1 MTTART
7 KSKVSHALE
16 PVRRGLAWVLGAVFV
31 LGFAALDVLLR
42 FDAYRGRPA
51 LVLDALASVFV
62 WGALLAFVR
71 GRTTRAA
78 LFGLHAF
85 GFVLVLACA
94 RYYRVPLDVQMAE
107 TARHAWGDVRAI
119 VVRSL
124 PTFTLTVLALAGLTT
139 WALGDRGW
147 RMPPHF
153 PLAGLWLGLV
163 GSSPGAAS
171 PDARLVAA
179 TSVLVRPRA
188 ESAKRVGGASL
199 VSLPSTRARIP
210 NVLLVLGE
218 SLRADDAC
226 GAKVGGGACEAFR
239 ETMSVLPGRIPF
251 ENARAVSSYTA
262 VSLSALLTGRTQ
274 DGPRDALLSAPNL
287 FDLAR
292 AVRRGDERPTVVY
305 ASSQLESV
313 FEQKDP
319 RGQVDVFVTAEA
331 LLGRTLDDIDE
342 VLSEDLDG
350 KLAAH
355 LERLVPTLPEPFFLF
370 VHLVGTHAP
379 YFEDPS
385 LRPFQ
390 PASHVVS
397 FGNLPELRNAYK
409 NAIAAQDVRLARI
422 VRSFVARSKASPYVV
437 LFTSD
442 HAEAFGE
449 RGAIH
454 HGQNLH
460 DEQIHVPFFV
470 AAENGALD
478 EGERARLVARAGRSV
493 THLDV
498 LPTLVDVYGVGHALG
513 LVEHGARL
521 AGRSLVRPELP
532 ELAPTAVTNCTG
544 MFPCPVN
551 TWGMLGER
559 HKVVMQAWDG
569 EWRCES
575 LVPAEHEEIPWSE
588 GCVRLLEASRGV
600 FPKKPNGAENR

>member
-1 MTTART
+1 M
-7 KSKVSHALE
+7 SLALE
-16 PVRRGLAWVLGAVFV
+16 PVRTALAWISGAVFV
-31 LGFAALDVLLR
+31 LGFAVLDVLLR
-42 FDAYRGRPA
+42 SDAYRAHPA
-51 LVLDALASVFV
+51 LALDALSSVVV
-62 WGALLAFVR
+62 WGLLLALVR
-71 GRTTRAA
+71 GRAARAG
-78 LFGLHAF
+78 LFVVHAF

-94 RYYRVPLDVQMAE
+94 RYYRVPLDAQMAE
-107 TARHAWGDVRAI
+107 TARHAWGDVRTI
-119 VVRSL
+119 VVRTL
-124 PTFTLTVLALAGLTT
+124 PTFSVTVLALAGLTT
-139 WALGDRGW
+139 WALGDRG
-147 RMPPHF
+147 RRTPTHL
-153 PLAGLWLGLV
+153 PLAAIWLGLV
-163 GSSPGAAS
+163 GSPPGAAS
-171 PDARLVAA
+171 PDARLLAA
-179 TSVLVRPRA
+179 TRVLVRPKA
-188 ESAKRVGGASL
+188 EAAKRVGGASL
-199 VSLPSTRARIP
+199 VSLPSRRSRVP
-210 NVLLVLGE
+210 NVLVVLGE

-226 GAKVGGGACEAFR
+226 GAEVGGGACRAYR
-239 ETMSVLPGRIPF
+239 ETNAVLPGRISF
-251 ENARAVSSYTA
+251 TRARSVSSYTA

-274 DGPRDALLSAPNL
+274 DGPRDALLAAPNL
-287 FDLAR
+287 FDVAR
-292 AVRRGDERPTVVY
+292 AVRHGDERPTVVY

-319 RGQVDVFVTAEA
+319 RGQVDVFVTAET

-385 LRPFQ
+385 VRPFQ

-422 VRSFVARSKASPYVV
+422 VRSFVARSKGSPYVV

-478 EGERARLVARAGRSV
+478 EAERARLVARAGRSV

-521 AGRSLVRPELP
+521 GGRSLVRPELP
-532 ELAPTAVTNCTG
+532 ELAPTAITNCTG

-575 LVPAEHEEIPWSE
+575 LVPREHEEIPWGE
-588 GCVRLLEASRGV
+588 GCTRLLEASRKV